1 MYFYTITKNSLEK
14 KKSKQNYLQWQL
26 AAESEVPAWEF
37 TPLPG
42 DPLAIDRWSQDCEGS
57 ALLH

>member
-1 MYFYTITKNSLEK
+1 MCFYTITKNTLK
-14 KKSKQNYLQWQL
+14 KKNGKQNYLQWQL

-42 DPLAIDRWSQDCEGS
+42 DPLAID
-57 ALLH
+57 